1 MFKVSEV
8 TQINVPNYAELNVKT
23 FWKYIQSKEYLKKCF
38 PDYKDSQTPE
48 RKYLFNLLYSIDSKF
63 VLDKITTAQ
72 KNRVIDSKIEQNQII
87 EIRKDMLDQIQS
99 SNYFSSTSYAIN
111 LL

>member
-23 FWKYIQSKEYLKKCF
+23 FWKYIQSREYLKKCF
-38 PDYKDSQTPE
+38 PDYKDSQISE
-48 RKYLFNLLYSIDSKF
+48 RKYLFDLLYSIDSKF

-72 KNRVIDSKIEQNQII
+72 KNRVIDNKIEQNQII

-99 SNYFSSTSYAIN
+99 SNYFSSTSYTIN